1 MNVRVPAEDGCSDD
15 ENTPSVLRRARVLQL
30 VPDGVEIELGDD
42 EGNETEKRT
51 VPLKDV
57 EQRVQV
63 PWKPRDLAEN
73 FIVFRRRL
81 GRTEAYVE
89 DLRVRKNFVRRV
101 LTLLMERGFYRP
113 DQGEQCRHMYYSTCD
128 LAESNI
134 EDLLEDDVPG
144 DLHFRDIDEQLPTG
158 NVARQMFTDWLTFG
172 RRGRWAMHG
181 PSI

>member
-1 MNVRVPAEDGCSDD
+1 MKNIQHFFANLNENDIVNVRVHAENGSSDD
-15 ENTPSVLRRARVLQL
+15 ENTPSVLRRARVVQF
-30 VPDGVEIELGDD
+30 VPEGIEIELRDD
-42 EGNETEKRT
+42 EGNETERRIVT
-51 VPLKDV
+51 QKDV

-63 PWKPRDLAEN
+63 PWKPRDLADN

-81 GRTEAYVE
+81 GRTETYVE

-134 EDLLEDDVPG
+134 EELPEDDVPG

-158 NVARQMFTDWLTFG
+158 NVTRKCSRTG
-172 RRGRWAMHG
+172 
-181 PSI
+181 